1 MSALT
6 GLSIVD
12 FSRFLPGAYAGWV
25 AADMGA
31 DVIRVEHPREL
42 AKQAAMF
49 GENDDQAAA
58 LRRRARPSYTRNK
71 RSLKI
76 DPGHEQSR
84 PILEKLIAKAD
95 VLIEDYRPGVLASM
109 GYGVEAMLA
118 LNPRLIYLSVSFA
131 GQTGPCAQRA
141 GHDPAA
147 LALAGALSRLNG
159 LPTPS
164 LPGLQ
169 VADVL
174 TGAHATIA
182 LLLAL
187 QARERTG
194 KGQHVDVAMS
204 DACLPLL
211 AVSMGR
217 HDDMDAMPQP
227 GAWHPKGG
235 CGSAPMGSIYAP
247 PIWSRV
253 TGNASAPPSGVMIWA
268 PCNTA
273 PISTRRCRP
282 RLPPSSPRARAMHGW
297 MAGAGRYAGHARP
310 HPGSGDRPSASP
322 RARADRGGAA
332 ARSGAGHPARL
343 ALYPQGHAQ
352 CPAPP
357 RSPAR
362 RGHSGDPARTGLH
375 PCHTGRRRMMPLDG
389 IRVLDFTHAIAGPTA
404 TQMLAQLGAQII
416 KVEPPGKGDDFRHYT
431 EHAGLPGMSIPF
443 AAVNAGNARSRWI
456 SKRPR
461 GWPLPAIWPKKLMFW
476 SRTSGPA

>member
-12 FSRFLPGAYAGWV
+12 FSRFLPGAYASWV

-31 DVIRVEHPREL
+31 DVIRIEHPREL

-49 GENDDQAAA
+49 GEDGDEAAA

-76 DPGHEQSR
+76 DPGHERSR
-84 PILEKLIAKAD
+84 PILEKLIARAD

-131 GQTGPCAQRA
+131 GQTGPCAGRA

-147 LALAGALSRLNG
+147 LALAGSLSRLNG
-159 LPTPS
+159 LPEPS

-187 QARERTG
+187 AARERSG

-211 AVSMGR
+211 AVSLGR
-217 HDDMDAMPQP
+217 YDDLDAMPQP
-227 GAWHPKGG
+227 GAWHPKGEVWRCSDG
-235 CGSAPMGSIYAP
+235 QYLCTTDMEPRYWQRFCAAIGREDFAPLQ
-247 PIWSRV
+247 SRQESHPHMQAEIAAIIA
-253 TGNASAPPSGVMIWA
+253 T
-268 PCNTA
+268 
-273 PISTRRCRP
+273 RP
-282 RLPPSSPRARAMHGW
+282 RDAWVELLAEADTQAMPVLTPAQAAAHPHHRARGRIMEVPL
-297 MAGAGRYAGHARP
+297 AGQAP
-310 HPGSGDRPSASP
+310 VTQ
-322 RARADRGGAA
+322 
-332 ARSGAGHPARL
+332 L
-343 ALYPQGHAQ
+343 ALPFILSDT
-352 CPAPP
+352 PSTPP
-357 RSPAR
+357 RPAALPGADTAEILR
-362 RGHSGDPARTGLH
+362 ELGFDPATLE
-375 PCHTGRRRMMPLDG
+375 D
-389 IRVLDFTHAIAGPTA
+389 
-404 TQMLAQLGAQII
+404 
-416 KVEPPGKGDDFRHYT
+416 
-431 EHAGLPGMSIPF
+431 
-443 AAVNAGNARSRWI
+443 AA
-456 SKRPR
+456 
-461 GWPLPAIWPKKLMFW
+461 
-476 SRTSGPA
+476 

>member
-42 AKQAAMF
+42 AKQTAMF
-49 GENDDQAAA
+49 GDDADQAAA

-187 QARERTG
+187 QARNRSG

-217 HDDMDAMPQP
+217 HDDLDAMPQP

-235 CGSAPMGSIYAP
+235 LWLCADGQYLCTTDMEPRYWQRFCAAIGRDDLGALQHRTDLHPQMQAEIAA
-247 PIWSRV
+247 IIATRSRDAWV
-253 TGNASAPPSGVMIWA
+253 DLLAQADTQAMPVLTPAQAVA
-268 PCNTA
+268 H
-273 PISTRRCRP
+273 RHH
-282 RLPPSSPRARAMHGW
+282 RARGRIMEVPLPGQAPVTQL
-297 MAGAGRYAGHARP
+297 ALPFILKDTPSVPPRPAALPGADTAAILRELGFTPAI
-310 HPGSGDRPSASP
+310 SGD
-322 RARADRGGAA
+322 AA
-332 ARSGAGHPARL
+332 
-343 ALYPQGHAQ
+343 
-352 CPAPP
+352 
-357 RSPAR
+357 
-362 RGHSGDPARTGLH
+362 
-375 PCHTGRRRMMPLDG
+375 
-389 IRVLDFTHAIAGPTA
+389 
-404 TQMLAQLGAQII
+404 
-416 KVEPPGKGDDFRHYT
+416 
-431 EHAGLPGMSIPF
+431 
-443 AAVNAGNARSRWI
+443 
-456 SKRPR
+456 
-461 GWPLPAIWPKKLMFW
+461 
-476 SRTSGPA
+476 

>member
-42 AKQAAMF
+42 GKQAAMF
-49 GENDDQAAA
+49 GDDADQAAA

-84 PILEKLIAKAD
+84 RILEKLIVKAD

-159 LPTPS
+159 LPEPS

-187 QARERTG
+187 QARDRTG

-217 HDDMDAMPQP
+217 HDDLDAMLQP

-235 CGSAPMGSIYAP
+235 LWLCADGQYLCTTDMEPRY
-247 PIWSRV
+247 W
-253 TGNASAPPSGVMIWA
+253 
-268 PCNTA
+268 
-273 PISTRRCRP
+273 RRFCAAIGRDDLGALQHRTDLHPQMHAEIAAIIATRP
-282 RLPPSSPRARAMHGW
+282 RDAWVELLAQADTQAMPVLTPAQAVTHPHHRARGRVVEVPLPGQAPVTQL
-297 MAGAGRYAGHARP
+297 ALPFILKDTPSVPPRPAALPGADTAAILRELGFDPAI
-310 HPGSGDRPSASP
+310 SGD
-322 RARADRGGAA
+322 AA
-332 ARSGAGHPARL
+332 
-343 ALYPQGHAQ
+343 
-352 CPAPP
+352 
-357 RSPAR
+357 
-362 RGHSGDPARTGLH
+362 
-375 PCHTGRRRMMPLDG
+375 
-389 IRVLDFTHAIAGPTA
+389 
-404 TQMLAQLGAQII
+404 
-416 KVEPPGKGDDFRHYT
+416 
-431 EHAGLPGMSIPF
+431 
-443 AAVNAGNARSRWI
+443 
-456 SKRPR
+456 
-461 GWPLPAIWPKKLMFW
+461 
-476 SRTSGPA
+476 